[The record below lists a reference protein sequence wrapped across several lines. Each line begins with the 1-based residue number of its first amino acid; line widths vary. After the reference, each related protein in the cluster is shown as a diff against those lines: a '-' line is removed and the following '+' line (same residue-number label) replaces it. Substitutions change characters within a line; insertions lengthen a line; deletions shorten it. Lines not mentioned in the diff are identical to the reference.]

1 MQSTTTTQFDQIA
14 MELLET
20 ERCYVNDLSDVIQ
33 VKAVFRVA
41 ALIVSRKE
49 RFFCCSSWYFLKL
62 EFYAV
67 YVLSNMKLVDFVGG

>member
-1 MQSTTTTQFDQIA
+1 MIFSLESLLSAERRVKLMQSTTTTQFDQIA

-41 ALIVSRKE
+41 ALIVSRVL
-49 RFFCCSSWYFLKL
+49 FCNS
-62 EFYAV
+62 
-67 YVLSNMKLVDFVGG
+67 